1 MLIVMFDNNKT
12 LAHIFKDISSIYKYL
27 GGNERFRALAYERA
41 YKVIS
46 SLPNDITFYYTDES
60 IKKLKGIGDS
70 ISEKIIE
77 FLKTGKIKKYEL
89 LKNSVPYEL
98 LGLLDVRGFGPKSL
112 KQIHTTL
119 NITTENEFLT
129 ALENG
134 SISKLKNF
142 GPKKIEA
149 MLKGF
154 KLHKLV
160 IDRML
165 LWDALEIGENCLKWF
180 KNIPEVMNAEL
191 AGSLRRKKETIGD
204 IDILISCEN
213 KNRSLIVSKFIK
225 SSLVKQVIVK
235 GETKISVVLN
245 GCNRQLDLRLVNQ
258 DEWGSALLY
267 LTGSKEHNIHL
278 RAIARQK
285 GFKVSE
291 YGIFSISS
299 GKKIAGKTE
308 EEIYNTIGYKIMP
321 PEMRENKGEFDL
333 SLHNKIPDLISVN
346 DIKGDLQLHS
356 IWSDGQSSIE
366 EIVNYLSSNFSYH
379 YIALTD
385 HSKSSR
391 IAIGMNEKKI
401 LNQIKEIDLLN
412 KKYGKSFLKSGLE
425 VDILSDGKLDICDD
439 VLSQLDWVTA
449 SIHSNFNRDNTDRI
463 IAACENKYVC
473 CIGHPTGRLIGIR
486 EPYKLDMTKIID
498 AAAKTFTALE
508 INAQPNRMDLNDDLA
523 WLAREKEV
531 KLVISTDSHSL
542 NDFNY
547 MKLGVFIARRA
558 WCKAD
563 DVLNTKSWDEIKAFK
578 NLKRKKD
585 ILEFSD

>member
-1 MLIVMFDNNKT
+1 MFNNNKS
-12 LAHIFKDISSIYKYL
+12 LAFILKDISSIYKYL

-41 YKVIS
+41 SKVIS

-60 IKKLKGIGDS
+60 IKKLRGIGDS

-77 FLKTGKIKKYEL
+77 FIKTGKIKKYEV
-89 LKNSVPYEL
+89 LKKSVPYKL
-98 LGLLDVRGFGPKSL
+98 LGLLDIKGFGPQSL
-112 KQIHTTL
+112 KQIYTEL
-119 NITTENEFLT
+119 NITTENELVV

-134 SISKLKNF
+134 SVSKLKNF

-154 KLHKLV
+154 KLHKII

-165 LWDALEIGENCLKWF
+165 LWDALEIAENCLKWF
-180 KNIPEVMNAEL
+180 KNIPEVINAEL

-213 KNRSLIVSKFIK
+213 KNRNLIVSKFIK
-225 SSLVKQVIVK
+225 SVYVKQVIVK
-235 GETKISVVLN
+235 GDTKLSVVLKD
-245 GCNRQLDLRLVNQ
+245 CKRQLDLRIVNP

-267 LTGSKEHNIHL
+267 FTGSKEHNIHI
-278 RAIARQK
+278 RTIARQK
-285 GFKVSE
+285 GFKISE

-308 EEIYNTIGYKIMP
+308 EEVYNTIGYKIIP
-321 PEMRENKGEFDL
+321 PEMRENKGELDL
-333 SLHNKIPDLISVN
+333 SLQNKIPDLISIN
-346 DIKGDLQLHS
+346 DVKGDLQLHS
-356 IWSDGQSSIE
+356 TWSDGQSSIE
-366 EIVNYLSSNFSYH
+366 EIVNYLSSNFSYQ

-391 IAIGMNEKKI
+391 IANGMDEKKI
-401 LNQIKEIDLLN
+401 LNQIKEIDLIN
-412 KKYGKSFLKSGLE
+412 KKYGIPFLKSGVE
-425 VDILSDGKLDICDD
+425 VDILSDGKLDISDE

-486 EPYKLDMTKIID
+486 EPYKLDMTKII
-498 AAAKTFTALE
+498 AAAAETFTALE

-523 WLAREKEV
+523 WLAREKKV

-542 NDFNY
+542 NEFNY
-547 MKLGVFIARRA
+547 IKLGVYIARRA
-558 WCKAD
+558 WCKAE
-563 DVLNTKSWDEIKAFK
+563 DVLNSKSWNEIKAFR
-578 NLKRKKD
+578 NLKREKD
-585 ILEFSD
+585 ILELSD

>member
-1 MLIVMFDNNKT
+1 MFDNNKT

-60 IKKLKGIGDS
+60 IKKLRGIGDS

-285 GFKVSE
+285 GFKISE
-291 YGIFSISS
+291 YGIFSINS

-308 EEIYNTIGYKIMP
+308 EEIYKAIGYKIMP

-391 IAIGMNEKKI
+391 IANGMNEKKI
-401 LNQIKEIDLLN
+401 LNQIKEIDLFN

-425 VDILSDGKLDICDD
+425 VDILSDGKLDICDE

-486 EPYKLDMTKIID
+486 EPYNLDMTKIID

-531 KLVISTDSHSL
+531 KLVIGTDSHSL

-563 DVLNTKSWDEIKAFK
+563 DVLNTKSWDEIRAFK

>member
-1 MLIVMFDNNKT
+1 MFDNNKI
-12 LAHIFKDISSIYKYL
+12 LANILKDISSIYKYL

-41 YKVIS
+41 FKVIS
-46 SLPNDITFYYTDES
+46 SLPNDITFYYTDEYI
-60 IKKLKGIGDS
+60 IKLRGIGDS
-70 ISEKIIE
+70 ISKKIIE
-77 FLKTGKIKKYEL
+77 FLKTGKIKKYEV
-89 LKNSVPYEL
+89 LKKSVPYEL
-98 LGLLDVRGFGPKSL
+98 LGLLDIKGFGPKSL
-112 KQIHTTL
+112 KQIHTKL
-119 NITTENEFLT
+119 NITTEKEFLT

-142 GPKKIEA
+142 GPKKNEA

-154 KLHKLV
+154 KLHKLI

-165 LWDALEIGENCLKWF
+165 LWDALEIAENCLKWF
-180 KNIPEVMNAEL
+180 KNIPEVINAEL
-191 AGSLRRKKETIGD
+191 AGSLRRRKETIGD
-204 IDILISCEN
+204 IDILISCEH
-213 KNRSLIVSKFIK
+213 KNRKLIVSKFIK
-225 SSLVKQVIVK
+225 SSLVRQVIVK
-235 GETKISVVLN
+235 GETKVSVVLN
-245 GCNRQLDLRLVNQ
+245 VCNRQLDLRLVNQ

-267 LTGSKEHNIHL
+267 FTGSKEHNIHL
-278 RAIARQK
+278 RILARQK
-285 GFKVSE
+285 GFKISE

-356 IWSDGQSSIE
+356 IWSDGQSTLE
-366 EIVNYLSSNFSYH
+366 EIINHLTSNFSYQ
-379 YIALTD
+379 YIAITD

-391 IAIGMNEKKI
+391 IANGMNEKKI
-401 LNQIKEIDLLN
+401 LNQIKEIDLIN
-412 KKYGKSFLKSGLE
+412 KKYGNYFLKSGLE
-425 VDILSDGKLDICDD
+425 VDILSDGKLDISDD
-439 VLSQLDWVTA
+439 VLCQLDWVTA

-473 CIGHPTGRLIGIR
+473 CVGHPTGRLIGIR

-523 WLAREKEV
+523 WLARENKV

-578 NLKRKKD
+578 NLKRKKH